1 MKRLFLMII
10 IICLLFSGCS
20 QVKSE
25 TVSIS
30 SYMIGNE
37 IRDSLL
43 SSNSL
48 FAYEISKTGTETTQV
63 VYVWNNLLR
72 RQLWVDLQQ
81 IYDNIPNEEKIITI
95 ENDAVIKIDHK
106 EINYESSSDL
116 SRAVLN
122 AILPKVSNVQAKS
135 FRRELRDM
143 IIRLE
148 TVDYL
153 GDTEVIVLKTIANEE
168 MRLGICE
175 DSKIQLVYDLSN
187 VPELQ
192 FNP

>member
-1 MKRLFLMII
+1 MKKLFMLII
-10 IICLLFSGCS
+10 ITCLLFSGCS
-20 QVKSE
+20 QAKSE

-48 FAYEISKTGTETTQV
+48 FAYEISKTETETTQI

-168 MRLGICE
+168 MRLGNCE
-175 DSKIQLVYDLSN
+175 NGTVQLVYDLSN

>member
-1 MKRLFLMII
+1 MKKLFMLII
-10 IICLLFSGCS
+10 ITCLLFSGCS
-20 QVKSE
+20 QAKSE

-43 SSNSL
+43 LSNSL
-48 FAYEISKTGTETTQV
+48 FAYEISKTETETTQI

-168 MRLGICE
+168 MRLGNCE
-175 DSKIQLVYDLSN
+175 DGKIQLVYDLSN